1 MPFFVIPAGDGFL
14 SRQVSKVEFQP
25 NTARPQ
31 PTMPPDI
38 SHDEF
43 EYVEDVQTSCMPRS
57 QLPTVL
63 SSYEKTIG
71 TIKIFTSFSSWLSYF
86 QKCSLVAWSE

>member
-1 MPFFVIPAGDGFL
+1 MIVNLLGRLETNLLIFFFPAGEDFL
-14 SRQVSKVEFQP
+14 SRQVSKVDFHP

-31 PTMPPDI
+31 PTMPQDI
-38 SHDEF
+38 SHEEF
-43 EYVEDVQTSCMPRS
+43 DNVEDVQTSCMPRS

-71 TIKIFTSFSSWLSYF
+71 KI
-86 QKCSLVAWSE
+86 